1 MSCRQPTGWLLPDVA
16 ISLVLLVI
24 VVFCLSLVA
33 GGDKPIPLY
42 RYLVVIDPG
51 HGGKDPGA
59 IGIGGVEEKKIT
71 LPIAQ
76 MVYIKSLGDSQ
87 LRVVLTHRDDEYI
100 YPTDRILAANK
111 IGADLYVSIH
121 ANAFRS
127 ASVSGVETLV
137 HETQGVDS
145 ASYRLAEIL
154 QQHVVAATGAVDRGV
169 KWAPL
174 FIRRATMPAALVE
187 TGFVTNSHE
196 SKLLQSISYQS
207 TIADAILAAIRE
219 FLNIQ

>member
-1 MSCRQPTGWLLPDVA
+1 LERPLRIPA

-24 VVFCLSLVA
+24 GTFCFSLGV
-33 GGDKPIPLY
+33 GGDAPIPLY

-59 IGIGGVEEKKIT
+59 IGVGGLEEKDIT

-76 MVYIKSLGDSQ
+76 MVYIKSLNDPQ
-87 LRVVLTHRDDEYI
+87 LRVVLSRRDDQYI
-100 YPTDRILAANK
+100 YPADRILAANGL
-111 IGADLYVSIH
+111 GADLYVSIH
-121 ANAFRS
+121 ANAFSS

-137 HETQGVDS
+137 HETQRTDS
-145 ASYRLAEIL
+145 ASYRLAQMMQE
-154 QQHVVAATGAVDRGV
+154 HVVAATGAVDRGV

-174 FIRRATMPAALVE
+174 FIRRATMPAVLVE
-187 TGFVTNSHE
+187 TGFVTNPHE
-196 SKLLQSISYQS
+196 AKLLQSISYQS
-207 TIADAILAAIRE
+207 KLADAILAAIRE

>member
-1 MSCRQPTGWLLPDVA
+1 MERPLRIPA
-16 ISLVLLVI
+16 ISLVLLAI
-24 VVFCLSLVA
+24 VVSCLSLVA

-51 HGGKDPGA
+51 HGGEDPGA
-59 IGIGGVEEKKIT
+59 IGIGGLEEKDIT

-76 MVYIKSLGDSQ
+76 MVYLKSLNDKQ
-87 LRVVLTHRDDEYI
+87 LRIVLSRRDDEYI
-100 YPTDRILAANK
+100 SPADRILAADS
-111 IGADLYVSIH
+111 ISADLYVSIH
-121 ANAFRS
+121 ANAFS
-127 ASVSGVETLV
+127 SGSVSGVETLV
-137 HETQGVDS
+137 HETQSTGS

-187 TGFVTNSHE
+187 TGFVTNPHE
-196 SKLLQSISYQS
+196 AKLLQSISYQS
-207 TIADAILAAIRE
+207 KIADAILAAIRE